1 MNRKTI
7 VLTRLV
13 AVVLLIGMAAAGCAN
28 SGSSASGSTSPTST
42 APSSQSASAI
52 STPID
57 SAAPNANGVTG
68 PTSTAEATNAPAP
81 TANGMTG
88 PTSTAKATNAP
99 APTAN
104 GVTGPTSTVK
114 ATNAPGPTANA
125 LTGASAAPAA
135 VLASVDLGTA
145 GNYVLLSKAGI
156 STTGTTKVTGS
167 IAVSPIA
174 ASALTGFGLV
184 LDRSGAF
191 SRSTLVTGN
200 VYAANYA
207 APTPSVLTTAVKDMQ
222 TAYTNAAGRTAGVT
236 ELAAGNIGGLTLAPG
251 VYKWGT
257 GVTIPTNV
265 TLSGGKNDVW
275 IFQIAGTLS
284 TSSATKVIL
293 AGGAQCKNI
302 FWQVAGATTLGTY
315 STFNGNILDKKNI
328 ALRTGAVLNGRALAQ
343 TAITLQANK
352 IN

>member
-1 MNRKTI
+1 MNRKAI
-7 VLTRLV
+7 VLTRLA
-13 AVVLLIGMAAAGCAN
+13 AVVLLIGIAAAGC
-28 SGSSASGSTSPTST
+28 SSASGSASPTST
-42 APSSQSASAI
+42 APSSQSASEI
-52 STPID
+52 PTPID
-57 SAAPNANGVTG
+57 SAAPSATVVTG

-81 TANGMTG
+81 TAAG
-88 PTSTAKATNAP
+88 P
-99 APTAN
+99 
-104 GVTGPTSTVK
+104 
-114 ATNAPGPTANA
+114 
-125 LTGASAAPAA
+125 
-135 VLASVDLGTA
+135 ASVDLGTA

-174 ASALTGFGLV
+174 ASAITGFGLV
-184 LDRSGAF
+184 LDKSRTF
-191 SRSTLVTGN
+191 STSTLVTGR

-222 TAYTNAAGRTAGVT
+222 TAYTNAAGRAADATG
-236 ELAAGNIGGLTLAPG
+236 LGAGNIGGLTLAPG

-265 TLSGGKNDVW
+265 ALSGGENDVW

-284 TSSATKVIL
+284 ISSAKQVIL
-293 AGGAQCKNI
+293 EGGAQAKNV
-302 FWQVAGATTLGTY
+302 FWQVAGATTLGTN

-343 TAITLQANK
+343 TAITLEANRV
-352 IN
+352 N